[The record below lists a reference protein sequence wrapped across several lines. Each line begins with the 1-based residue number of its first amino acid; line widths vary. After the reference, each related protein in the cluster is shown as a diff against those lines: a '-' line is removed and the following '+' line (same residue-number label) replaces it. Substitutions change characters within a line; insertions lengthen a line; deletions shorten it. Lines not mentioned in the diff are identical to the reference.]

1 MIKSDIRKSLTTVDI
16 SQYDSV
22 IETFSKRLEARN
34 LAESTA
40 FSYIGCLKIF
50 FAWCVLY
57 LASKAAMAL
66 DYEDFRA
73 FIAFL
78 EQDGLM
84 PRTINVYIAAL
95 KQFRHFIQKESWSRY
110 EITFKKYDR
119 KLPRVP
125 STEQAGQLVDACST
139 NLEFL
144 LIMLLLST
152 GMRISEVCALTY
164 SDIERDDRQIYVH
177 PGKGRSD
184 RHVPLDDLVLEALIA
199 YCKETIE
206 LCREAG
212 EPIPTKDSPIFRFK
226 DGIRPANT
234 NFLSRAFKSINSRA
248 FNGSHNF
255 TPHSCRHYFALQ
267 VYLQKYDLMLVMNLL
282 GHRSL
287 NATEVYLR
295 LASAMSLRKDGY
307 INPLHLCKKP
317 DKDRPLFSHRKSEDD
332 DN

>member
-1 MIKSDIRKSLTTVDI
+1 MFLFVALWKQLYIFARIGDDLPDGQSTPLHRK
-16 SQYDSV
+16 
-22 IETFSKRLEARN
+22 
-34 LAESTA
+34 
-40 FSYIGCLKIF
+40 
-50 FAWCVLY
+50 
-57 LASKAAMAL
+57 
-66 DYEDFRA
+66 
-73 FIAFL
+73 
-78 EQDGLM
+78 
-84 PRTINVYIAAL
+84 P
-95 KQFRHFIQKESWSRY
+95 H
-110 EITFKKYDR
+110 
-119 KLPRVP
+119 
-125 STEQAGQLVDACST
+125 
-139 NLEFL
+139 
-144 LIMLLLST
+144 
-152 GMRISEVCALTY
+152 
-164 SDIERDDRQIYVH
+164 VH

-317 DKDRPLFSHRKSEDD
+317 DKDRTLFSRRKSEDD
-332 DN
+332 DD